1 MGAASRCC
9 FDDQFVDGCTAQPFG
24 IIDVGAFFI
33 LGKRAPG
40 FFFITV
46 NLPNCTFFENNDS
59 TYDGGAIY
67 TETLNEPLI
76 KDCTFKNNKANNGVG
91 GAIAADA
98 PVVSGSK
105 LKVIGGLF
113 EGNVSTKMSR
123 DPNYKTIDDLKKGAG
138 GAISCNNLI
147 ADGVTFKNNS
157 SNDQAGAIFI
167 GPGMRYDLPLFKNSI
182 TNCTFEGNKAEHVG
196 GAIRLFHI
204 DSNNVIKNC
213 KFANNSGRGANVFVQ
228 YGHGLGDKLTK
239 EWGNTGEGM
248 YVVIK

>member
-1 MGAASRCC
+1 MINLSFLCS
-9 FDDQFVDGCTAQPFG
+9 FDDKLVDRCTAQPFG

-46 NLPNCTFFENNDS
+46 NLPNCTFENNDS

-123 DPNYKTIDDLKKGAG
+123 DPNFKTIDDLKKGAG

-182 TNCTFEGNKAEHVG
+182 TN
-196 GAIRLFHI
+196 R
-204 DSNNVIKNC
+204 DP
-213 KFANNSGRGANVFVQ
+213 FVP
-228 YGHGLGDKLTK
+228 H
-239 EWGNTGEGM
+239 
-248 YVVIK
+248 

>member
-1 MGAASRCC
+1 M
-9 FDDQFVDGCTAQPFG
+9 
-24 IIDVGAFFI
+24 
-33 LGKRAPG
+33 
-40 FFFITV
+40 
-46 NLPNCTFFENNDS
+46 
-59 TYDGGAIY
+59 
-67 TETLNEPLI
+67 
-76 KDCTFKNNKANNGVG
+76 
-91 GAIAADA
+91 
-98 PVVSGSK
+98 
-105 LKVIGGLF
+105 
-113 EGNVSTKMSR
+113 
-123 DPNYKTIDDLKKGAG
+123 DDLKKGAG
-138 GAISCNNLI
+138 GAIACANLN
-147 ADGVTFKNNS
+147 ADGVTFRNNS

-213 KFANNSGRGANVFVQ
+213 KFTNNSGRGANVFVQ

>member
-1 MGAASRCC
+1 MINLSFLCS
-9 FDDQFVDGCTAQPFG
+9 FDDKLVDRCTAQPFG

-46 NLPNCTFFENNDS
+46 NLPNCTFENNDS

-123 DPNYKTIDDLKKGAG
+123 NPNYKTIDDLKKGAG

-213 KFANNSGRGANVFVQ
+213 KFTNNSGRGANVFVQ

>member
-9 FDDQFVDGCTAQPFG
+9 FDDKLVDRCTAQPFG

-46 NLPNCTFFENNDS
+46 NLPNCTFENNDS

-123 DPNYKTIDDLKKGAG
+123 DPNFKTIDDLKKGA
-138 GAISCNNLI
+138 
-147 ADGVTFKNNS
+147 
-157 SNDQAGAIFI
+157 
-167 GPGMRYDLPLFKNSI
+167 
-182 TNCTFEGNKAEHVG
+182 G

-213 KFANNSGRGANVFVQ
+213 KFTNNSGRGANVFVQ